1 MLTSLH
7 IENIAVIRKADL
19 ELDKGFSAMTGETGA
34 GKSMIVDSINLLLG
48 NRTSREIIRSGEE
61 KATVSAIFEG
71 LSGAVTEH
79 IREMG
84 FEVEEDA
91 VMLSRT
97 ITTDGRSQTRL
108 NGRVITQAMQ
118 REIAGLLISIQGQS
132 DSQSLLQKARHR
144 ELLDAYGTSKDALA
158 DYRTAFDE
166 LKKCRKE
173 VAALSQDS
181 AEKLRLCEMLKY
193 QIEDI
198 DAMKL
203 KDGEEEALVKER
215 DRLSNLERI
224 NKQTSTICRLLRDA
238 EKGNAYDVIRR
249 AETALASLDGLVDDT
264 DGLCAR
270 LSFAAS
276 EIEDVAE
283 TVRSYM
289 DDDREDP
296 TARIDRIEGRL
307 EGIAKLKRKY
317 GADVDAVLA
326 FRAEAAARLDALETS
341 DERLAELQGQLE
353 TLEKTAQKKAELL
366 RQKRREAA
374 KVIVEQV
381 TASLAFLDM
390 PKVRFEIAINPC
402 ELCEHGGDD
411 IEVLIATNPGEP
423 LLPLSKIASGGELS
437 RMMLALRSVLN
448 DHDGVDTVIFDE
460 IDTGV
465 SGKTSR
471 KIGIKLKESAKTGT
485 QVLCVTHSA
494 QIASLAD
501 NHYRITKHERDGRAE
516 TDVQLLD
523 FEARVDEI
531 ARILGSIE
539 PTEAQRNAA
548 REMIDEYK

>member
-7 IENIAVIRKADL
+7 IENIAVIRRADL
-19 ELDKGFSAMTGETGA
+19 DIEKGFSALTGETGA

-48 NRTSREIIRSGEE
+48 NRATREIIRSGEE
-61 KATVSAIFEG
+61 KAVVSAVFEE
-71 LSGAVTEH
+71 LSDATVAH
-79 IREMG
+79 ICEMG
-84 FEVEEDA
+84 FDVEDA
-91 VMLSRT
+91 SVMISRT

-118 REIAGLLISIQGQS
+118 KEIARLLISIQGQA
-132 DSQSLLQKARHR
+132 DSQNLLQKSRHR
-144 ELLDAYGTSKDALA
+144 ELLDAYGTSKNALI
-158 DYRTAFDE
+158 DYQVAFEE
-166 LKKCRKE
+166 LKKCSKE
-173 VAALSQDS
+173 MEALSQDS

-198 DAMKL
+198 DSLKL
-203 KDGEEEALVKER
+203 KDGEEEVLLRER
-215 DRLSNLERI
+215 DRLSNIERI
-224 NKQTSTICRLLRDA
+224 NKQTGMICRLLRDS

-249 AETALASLDGLVDDT
+249 AETVLSSLTGLVDDT
-264 DGLCAR
+264 DALCTR

-276 EIEDVAE
+276 EIEDVVE

-307 EGIAKLKRKY
+307 EEIAKLKRKY
-317 GADVDAVLA
+317 GNDITAILA
-326 FRAEAAARLDALETS
+326 FRADAAARLEALETS
-341 DERLAELQGQLE
+341 DERLAKLQKQVE
-353 TLEKTAQKKAELL
+353 TLTKIAQKHATILH
-366 RQKRREAA
+366 QKREEAA
-374 KVIVEQV
+374 KEIVGQV
-381 TASLAFLDM
+381 TESLTFLDM
-390 PKVRFEIAINPC
+390 PKVRFEIAINPT

-411 IEVLIATNPGEP
+411 IEFLIATNPGEP

-437 RMMLALRSVLN
+437 RIMLALRSVLN

-471 KIGIKLKESAKTGT
+471 KIGIKLKETAKDGT

-494 QIASLAD
+494 QIASLSD

-516 TDVQLLD
+516 TDVQLLNPD
-523 FEARVDEI
+523 ERVDEI

-548 REMIDEYK
+548 REMIEEYK

>member
-7 IENIAVIRKADL
+7 IENIAVIRCADL
-19 ELDKGFSAMTGETGA
+19 DLRSGFSALTGETGA

-48 NRTSREIIRSGEE
+48 NRTSREIIRSGETS
-61 KATVSAIFEG
+61 ATVSAVFEE
-71 LSGAVTEH
+71 LTDSAIEH

-84 FEVEEDA
+84 FEVEDA
-91 VMLSRT
+91 SVMLSRT
-97 ITTDGRSQTRL
+97 ITADGRSQTRL

-118 REIAGLLISIQGQS
+118 KEIARLLISIQGQA
-132 DSQSLLQKARHR
+132 DSQTLLQKSKHR
-144 ELLDAYGTSKDALA
+144 ELLDAYGTSKNALA
-158 DYRTAFDE
+158 DYQIAFEE

-173 VAALSQDS
+173 VQSLSQDS
-181 AEKLRLCEMLKY
+181 AEKLRLSEMLKY

-203 KDGEEEALVKER
+203 KDGEEDTLIKER
-215 DRLSNLERI
+215 DHLSNLERI
-224 NKQTSTICRLLRDA
+224 NKQTGMICRLLRDF

-249 AETALASLDGLVDDT
+249 AETVLQSLSGLVDDT

-270 LSFAAS
+270 LSYAAS

-317 GADVDAVLA
+317 GSDVAAILA
-326 FRAEAAARLDALETS
+326 FRADAAARLDALETS
-341 DERLAELQGQLE
+341 DERLTELQKQVEKL
-353 TLEKTAQKKAELL
+353 TKTAEKHAAIL
-366 RQKRREAA
+366 RQKRKAAA
-374 KVIVEQV
+374 KEIVAQV
-381 TASLAFLDM
+381 TESLAFLDM
-390 PKVRFEIAINPC
+390 PKVRFEIAIEQC

-411 IEVLIATNPGEP
+411 IEFLIATNPGEP

-471 KIGIKLKESAKTGT
+471 KIGIKLKETAKSGT

-501 NHYRITKHERDGRAE
+501 NHYRITKHERGGRAE
-516 TDVQLLD
+516 TDVQLLNSND
-523 FEARVDEI
+523 RVDEI

-548 REMIDEYK
+548 REMIEEYR

>member
-7 IENIAVIRKADL
+7 IENIAVIRCADL
-19 ELDKGFSAMTGETGA
+19 DLSSGFSALTGETGA

-48 NRTSREIIRSGEE
+48 NRTSREMIRSGE
-61 KATVSAIFEG
+61 ASASVSAVFEQ
-71 LSGAVTEH
+71 LPQNVVAH
-79 IREMG
+79 ISDMG
-84 FEVEEDA
+84 FAIEDA
-91 VMLSRT
+91 SLMLSRT
-97 ITTDGRSQTRL
+97 ITLDGKSQTRL

-118 REIAGLLISIQGQS
+118 KEIARLLISIQGQA
-132 DSQSLLQKARHR
+132 DSQTLLQKSKHR
-144 ELLDAYGTSKDALA
+144 ELLDAYGTSKNALA
-158 DYRTAFDE
+158 DYQVAFEE

-173 VAALSQDS
+173 VQSLSQDS
-181 AEKLRLCEMLKY
+181 AEKLRLSEMLKY

-203 KDGEEEALVKER
+203 KDGEEEALIKER

-224 NKQTSTICRLLRDA
+224 NKQTGMICRLLRDS
-238 EKGNAYDVIRR
+238 EKGNAHDVIRR
-249 AETALASLDGLVDDT
+249 AETVLQSLNGLVDNT
-264 DGLCAR
+264 DDLCAR

-283 TVRSYM
+283 TVRSYI

-296 TARIDRIEGRL
+296 TARIDRIEARL

-317 GADVDAVLA
+317 GADIAAVLA
-326 FRAEAAARLDALETS
+326 FRADAAARLEALETS
-341 DERLAELQGQLE
+341 DERLAELQRQV
-353 TLEKTAQKKAELL
+353 EKLTTNAKKQAAVL
-366 RQKRREAA
+366 RQARKSAA
-374 KVIVEQV
+374 TEIVAEV
-381 TASLAFLDM
+381 TKSLAFLDM
-390 PKVRFEIAINPC
+390 PKVRFEIAIEQC

-411 IEVLIATNPGEP
+411 IEFLIATNPGEP

-471 KIGIKLKESAKTGT
+471 KIGIKLKETAKSGT

-501 NHYRITKHERDGRAE
+501 NHYRITKYERGGRAE
-516 TDVQLLD
+516 TDVQLLNSND
-523 FEARVDEI
+523 RVDEI

-548 REMIDEYK
+548 REMIEEYR

>member
-7 IENIAVIRKADL
+7 IENIAVIRRADL
-19 ELDKGFSAMTGETGA
+19 DLAKGFSALTGETGA

-48 NRTSREIIRSGEE
+48 NRATRDIIRSGESS
-61 KATVSAIFEG
+61 AMVSAVFEE
-71 LSGAVTEH
+71 LSDGVVDH
-79 IREMG
+79 IQNMG
-84 FEVEEDA
+84 FDVQDA
-91 VMLSRT
+91 SVMLSRT
-97 ITTDGRSQTRL
+97 ITTDGKSQTRL

-118 REIAGLLISIQGQS
+118 KEIVRLLISIQGQA
-132 DSQSLLQKARHR
+132 DSQNLLQKSRHR
-144 ELLDAYGTSKDALA
+144 ELLDAYGTSKDALT
-158 DYRTAFDE
+158 DYRSVFEE

-173 VAALSQDS
+173 VDSLSQDS
-181 AEKLRLCEMLKY
+181 AQKLRLSEMLKY

-203 KDGEEEALVKER
+203 KDGEEEVLIKER

-224 NKQTSTICRLLRDA
+224 NKQTSTICRLLRDS

-249 AETALASLDGLVDDT
+249 AETVLESLNGLIDDADSLSSRLAFV
-264 DGLCAR
+264 
-270 LSFAAS
+270 AS

-296 TARIDRIEGRL
+296 TSRIDRIEGRL

-317 GADVDAVLA
+317 GIDVAAVLA
-326 FRAEAAARLDALETS
+326 FRNDAAARLDALETS
-341 DERLAELQGQLE
+341 DERLIVLQKQVALL
-353 TLEKTAQKKAELL
+353 TKTAESKATVL
-366 RQKRREAA
+366 RQKRKEAA
-374 KVIVEQV
+374 KVIVKQV
-381 TASLAFLDM
+381 TESLAFLDM

-411 IEVLIATNPGEP
+411 IEFLIATNPGEP

-471 KIGIKLKESAKTGT
+471 KIGIKLKETAKTGT

-516 TDVQLLD
+516 TDVQLLNVD
-523 FEARVDEI
+523 ERVDEI

-539 PTEAQRNAA
+539 PTAAQRNAA
-548 REMIDEYK
+548 REMIEEYK

>member
-7 IENIAVIRKADL
+7 IENVAVIRSADL
-19 ELDKGFSAMTGETGA
+19 EIGKGFSALTGETGV

-48 NRTSREIIRSGEE
+48 NRVSREIIRSGEQS
-61 KATVSAIFEG
+61 ATVCAVFEE
-71 LSGAVTEH
+71 LSDSVVQ
-79 IREMG
+79 RLSEMG
-84 FEVEEDA
+84 FEVQDRA
-91 VMLSRT
+91 LMLQRS
-97 ITTDGRSQTRL
+97 ISVDGRSQTRL
-108 NGRVITQAMQ
+108 DGRVITQAIQ
-118 REIAGLLISIQGQS
+118 RQIACLLLSIQGQA
-132 DSQSLLQKARHR
+132 DSHSLLQKSTHR
-144 ELLDAYGTSKDALA
+144 ALLDAYGLSKPALA
-158 DYRTAFDE
+158 TYTEVFE
-166 LKKCRKE
+166 QLKKLRKE
-173 VAALSQDS
+173 AQTLSQDS
-181 AEKLRLCEMLKY
+181 AEKIRLSEMLRY

-198 DAMKL
+198 DSMKL
-203 KDGEEEALVKER
+203 KEGEEEALIKER

-224 NKQTSTICRLLRDA
+224 NKQTGTICRLLRDS

-249 AETALASLDGLVDDT
+249 AETVLTSLDGLVDGIDT
-264 DGLCAR
+264 LCSR

-276 EIEDVAE
+276 EVEDVAE

-317 GADVDAVLA
+317 GRDVAAVLA
-326 FRAEAAARLDALETS
+326 FRADAAARLDSLETS
-341 DERLAELQGQLE
+341 DERLSKLQGEIARLTQ
-353 TLEKTAQKKAELL
+353 KAEACATEVRKARL
-366 RQKRREAA
+366 RAA
-374 KVIVEQV
+374 DDIVKQV
-381 TASLAFLDM
+381 TESLSFMDM
-390 PKVRFEIAINPC
+390 PKVRFQIAVTPT
-402 ELCEHGGDD
+402 ELGEHGADD
-411 IEVLIATNPGEP
+411 IEFLIATNPGEP

-437 RMMLALRSVLN
+437 RIMLALRSVLN

-471 KIGIKLKESAKTGT
+471 KIGIKLGQTANNGI

-501 NHYRITKHERDGRAE
+501 NHYRITKHERGGRAE
-516 TDVQLLD
+516 TDVQLLTFD
-523 FEARVDEI
+523 ERIDEI

-548 REMIDEYK
+548 REMIEEYR

>member
-7 IENIAVIRKADL
+7 IENIAVIRCADL
-19 ELDKGFSAMTGETGA
+19 DLSSGFSALTGETGA

-48 NRTSREIIRSGEE
+48 NRTSREMIRSGETS
-61 KATVSAIFEG
+61 ATVSAVFEE
-71 LSGAVTEH
+71 LSDAVVSQIT
-79 IREMG
+79 EMG
-84 FEVEEDA
+84 FDIEDA
-91 VMLSRT
+91 SVMLSRT
-97 ITTDGRSQTRL
+97 ISVDGRSQTRL

-118 REIAGLLISIQGQS
+118 KEIARLLISIQGQS
-132 DSQSLLQKARHR
+132 DSQSLLQKSRHR
-144 ELLDAYGTSKDALA
+144 ELLDAYGTSKDAFGNYSA
-158 DYRTAFDE
+158 AFEE
-166 LKKCRKE
+166 LKQCRKE
-173 VAALSQDS
+173 VLTLSQDS
-181 AEKLRLCEMLKY
+181 AEKFRLCEMLKY

-198 DAMKL
+198 DSMKL
-203 KDGEEEALVKER
+203 KDGEEEALIKER

-224 NKQTSTICRLLRDA
+224 NKQTGMICRLLRDS

-249 AETALASLDGLVDDT
+249 AETLLESLNGLVDDA
-264 DGLCAR
+264 DALCSR

-317 GADVDAVLA
+317 GSDVAAILA
-326 FRAEAAARLDALETS
+326 FRADAAARLDALETS
-341 DERLAELQGQLE
+341 DERLASLQKQVEVL
-353 TLEKTAQKKAELL
+353 TKTAEKYAAVLCQARKN
-366 RQKRREAA
+366 AA
-374 KVIVEQV
+374 KEIVAQV
-381 TASLAFLDM
+381 TESLAFLDM
-390 PKVRFEIAINPC
+390 PKVRFEIAINPA
-402 ELCEHGGDD
+402 ELGEHGADD
-411 IEVLIATNPGEP
+411 IEFLIATNPGEP

-437 RMMLALRSVLN
+437 RMMLALRSALN

-471 KIGIKLKESAKTGT
+471 KIGIKLKETAKNGT

-494 QIASLAD
+494 QIASLSD

-516 TDVQLLD
+516 TDVQLLS
-523 FEARVDEI
+523 FWERIDEI

-548 REMIDEYK
+548 REMIEEYK

>member
-19 ELDKGFSAMTGETGA
+19 DLEKGFSALTGETGA

-48 NRTSREIIRSGEE
+48 NRATREIIRTGEE
-61 KATVSAIFEG
+61 KATVSAVFEE
-71 LSGAVTEH
+71 LTDSAILY

-84 FEVEEDA
+84 FEVEDA
-91 VMLSRT
+91 SVMLSRT

-118 REIAGLLISIQGQS
+118 KEIARLLISIQGQA
-132 DSQSLLQKARHR
+132 DSQNLLQKSRHR
-144 ELLDAYGTSKDALA
+144 ELLDAYGTSKNALA
-158 DYRTAFDE
+158 DYKAAFEE

-173 VAALSQDS
+173 VQMLSQDS

-198 DAMKL
+198 DSLKL
-203 KDGEEEALVKER
+203 KDGEEEVLLKER

-224 NKQTSTICRLLRDA
+224 NKQTAMICRLLRDS
-238 EKGNAYDVIRR
+238 EKGNAYDVVRR
-249 AETALASLDGLVDDT
+249 AETVLASLDGLVDGT
-264 DGLCAR
+264 DDLCAR

-283 TVRSYM
+283 TVRTYM

-317 GADVDAVLA
+317 GADVAAVLA
-326 FRAEAAARLDALETS
+326 FRQNAAERLEALQTS
-341 DERLAELQGQLE
+341 DERLTVLQKQTERL
-353 TLEKTAQKKAELL
+353 TKTAEKYAAVL
-366 RQKRREAA
+366 RQKRKEAA
-374 KVIVEQV
+374 KAIVADV
-381 TASLAFLDM
+381 TESLSFLDM

-411 IEVLIATNPGEP
+411 IEFLIATNPGEP

-437 RMMLALRSVLN
+437 RIMLALRSVLN

-471 KIGIKLKESAKTGT
+471 KIGIKLKETAKSGT

-516 TDVQLLD
+516 TDVLLLD
-523 FEARVDEI
+523 TDERVDEI

-548 REMIDEYK
+548 REMIEDYR

>member
-19 ELDKGFSAMTGETGA
+19 ELDKGFSALTGETGA

-317 GADVDAVLA
+317 GADVAAVLA

-353 TLEKTAQKKAELL
+353 ALEKTAQKKAELL

-411 IEVLIATNPGEP
+411 IEFLIATNPGEP

-523 FEARVDEI
+523 LEARVDEI

-548 REMIDEYK
+548 REMIEEYK

>member
-1 MLTSLH
+1 
-7 IENIAVIRKADL
+7 
-19 ELDKGFSAMTGETGA
+19 
-34 GKSMIVDSINLLLG
+34 MIVDSINLLLG

-61 KATVSAIFEG
+61 RATVSAVFEE
-71 LSGAVTEH
+71 LSDVAIEH

-84 FEVEEDA
+84 FDIDDA
-91 VMLSRT
+91 SVMLSRT
-97 ITTDGRSQTRL
+97 ITADGHSQTRL
-108 NGRVITQAMQ
+108 NGRVITQTMQ
-118 REIAGLLISIQGQS
+118 KEIARLLISIQGQA
-132 DSQSLLQKARHR
+132 DSQSLLQKSRHR
-144 ELLDAYGTSKDALA
+144 ELLDAYGTSKEALFN
-158 DYRTAFDE
+158 YRTAFEE

-173 VAALSQDS
+173 VQSLSQDS
-181 AEKLRLCEMLKY
+181 AEKLRLSEMLKY

-203 KDGEEEALVKER
+203 KDGEEEVLIKER

-224 NKQTSTICRLLRDA
+224 NKQTNTICRLLRDS

-249 AETALASLDGLVDDT
+249 AEIVLESLNGLVDDT
-264 DGLCAR
+264 DALCSR

-289 DDDREDP
+289 DEDREDP

-317 GADVDAVLA
+317 GADVASVLA
-326 FRAEAAARLDALETS
+326 FRANAAASLQALETS
-341 DERLAELQGQLE
+341 DERLSALQKQLE
-353 TLEKTAQKKAELL
+353 VLVKNAEKRASAL
-366 RQKRREAA
+366 RQKRKEAA
-374 KVIVEQV
+374 KEIVKQV
-381 TASLAFLDM
+381 TNSLSFLDM
-390 PKVRFEIAINPC
+390 PKVRFEIAINPT
-402 ELCEHGGDD
+402 ELGEYGGDD
-411 IEVLIATNPGEP
+411 IEFLIATNPGEP

-437 RMMLALRSVLN
+437 RIMLALRSVLN

-471 KIGIKLKESAKTGT
+471 KIGIKLKDTAKTGA

-501 NHYRITKHERDGRAE
+501 NHYRITKHERGGRAE
-516 TDVQLLD
+516 TNVLLLND
-523 FEARVDEI
+523 SERVEEI

-548 REMIDEYK
+548 REMIEEYR

>member
-7 IENIAVIRKADL
+7 IENIAVIRQADL
-19 ELDKGFSAMTGETGA
+19 DLSTGFSALTGETGA

-48 NRTSREIIRSGEE
+48 NRTSREIIRSGEAS
-61 KATVSAIFEG
+61 ATVSAVFEG
-71 LSGAVTEH
+71 ISEVAVNH
-79 IREMG
+79 ISEMG
-84 FEVEEDA
+84 FDIEDSS

-97 ITTDGRSQTRL
+97 ITADGRSQTRL

-118 REIAGLLISIQGQS
+118 KEIARLLISIQGQA
-132 DSQSLLQKARHR
+132 DSQNLLQKSRHR
-144 ELLDAYGTSKDALA
+144 ELLDAYGISKEAFA
-158 DYRTAFDE
+158 EYRIAFEE

-173 VAALSQDS
+173 MASLSQDS
-181 AEKLRLCEMLKY
+181 AEKLRLSEMLKY

-203 KDGEEEALVKER
+203 KDGEEEALIKER

-224 NKQTSTICRLLRDA
+224 NKQTGMICRLLRDS

-249 AETALASLDGLVDDT
+249 AETVLESLNGLIDDT
-264 DGLCAR
+264 DGLASR

-317 GADVDAVLA
+317 GFDVAAVLA
-326 FRAEAAARLDALETS
+326 FRADAAARLETLETS
-341 DERLAELQGQLE
+341 DERLAELQKQV
-353 TLEKTAQKKAELL
+353 EKLTKAAEEKAATL
-366 RQKRREAA
+366 RQKRKEAA
-374 KVIVEQV
+374 KEIVKQV
-381 TASLAFLDM
+381 TESLVFLDM
-390 PKVRFEIAINPC
+390 PKVRFEIAIQPC
-402 ELCEHGGDD
+402 ELCEYGGDD
-411 IEVLIATNPGEP
+411 IEFLIATNPGEP

-471 KIGIKLKESAKTGT
+471 KIGIKLKETAKSGT

-501 NHYRITKHERDGRAE
+501 NHYQITKHERDGRAE
-516 TDVQLLD
+516 TEVQLLNAD
-523 FEARVDEI
+523 ERIDEI

-539 PTEAQRNAA
+539 PTAAQRNAA
-548 REMIDEYK
+548 REMIEEYQ

>member
-7 IENIAVIRKADL
+7 IENIAVIRCADL
-19 ELDKGFSAMTGETGA
+19 DLSSGFSALTGETGA

-48 NRTSREIIRSGEE
+48 NRTSREMIRSGETS
-61 KATVSAIFEG
+61 ATVSAVFEE
-71 LSGAVTEH
+71 LSDAVVSQIT
-79 IREMG
+79 EMG
-84 FEVEEDA
+84 FDIEDA
-91 VMLSRT
+91 SVMLSRT
-97 ITTDGRSQTRL
+97 ISVDGRSQTRL

-118 REIAGLLISIQGQS
+118 KEIARLLISIQGQS
-132 DSQSLLQKARHR
+132 DSQSLLQKSRHR
-144 ELLDAYGTSKDALA
+144 ELLDAYGTSKDAFG
-158 DYRTAFDE
+158 DYSTVFEE

-173 VAALSQDS
+173 VLALSQDS

-198 DAMKL
+198 DSMKL
-203 KDGEEEALVKER
+203 KDGEEEALIKER

-224 NKQTSTICRLLRDA
+224 NKQTGTICRLLRDA

-249 AETALASLDGLVDDT
+249 AETLLESLNGLVDDT
-264 DGLCAR
+264 DALASR

-283 TVRSYM
+283 TVRAYM

-317 GADVDAVLA
+317 GSDVAAILA
-326 FRAEAAARLDALETS
+326 FRADAAARLDALETS
-341 DERLAELQGQLE
+341 DERLASLQKQVEAL
-353 TLEKTAQKKAELL
+353 TKTAEKYAAVL
-366 RQKRREAA
+366 RQARKNAA
-374 KVIVEQV
+374 KEIVAQV
-381 TASLAFLDM
+381 TESLSFLDM
-390 PKVRFEIAINPC
+390 PKVRFEIAINPT
-402 ELCEHGGDD
+402 ELGEYGADD
-411 IEVLIATNPGEP
+411 IEFLIATNPGEP

-437 RMMLALRSVLN
+437 RIMLALRSVLN

-471 KIGIKLKESAKTGT
+471 KIGIKLKETAKSGT

-494 QIASLAD
+494 QIASLSD

-516 TDVQLLD
+516 TDVQLLN
-523 FEARVDEI
+523 FGERIDEI

-548 REMIDEYK
+548 REMIEEYK

>member
-7 IENIAVIRKADL
+7 IENIAVIRRADL
-19 ELDKGFSAMTGETGA
+19 DLEKGFSALTGETGA

-48 NRTSREIIRSGEE
+48 NRTSREMIRSGEAS
-61 KATVSAIFEG
+61 ATVSAVFEE
-71 LSGAVTEH
+71 LSDLAVEH

-84 FEVEEDA
+84 IDVEDA
-91 VMLSRT
+91 SIMLSRT
-97 ITTDGRSQTRL
+97 ITADGRSQTRL
-108 NGRVITQAMQ
+108 DGRVITQAVQ
-118 REIAGLLISIQGQS
+118 REIARLLISIQGQA
-132 DSQSLLQKARHR
+132 DSQNLLQKAKHR
-144 ELLDAYGTSKDALA
+144 ELLDAYGTSKDALD
-158 DYRTAFDE
+158 DYQTAFE
-166 LKKCRKE
+166 KLKKCRQE
-173 VAALSQDS
+173 VLVLSQDS
-181 AEKLRLCEMLKY
+181 AEKLRLSEMLKY

-203 KDGEEEALVKER
+203 KDGEEELLIKER
-215 DRLSNLERI
+215 DRLSNIERI
-224 NKQTSTICRLLRDA
+224 NKQTGTICRLLRDS
-238 EKGNAYDVIRR
+238 EQGNAYDVIRR
-249 AETALASLDGLVDDT
+249 AETLLESLNGLVDDT
-264 DGLCAR
+264 DNLCAR

-317 GADVDAVLA
+317 GADVAAVLA
-326 FRAEAAARLDALETS
+326 FRADAATRLEALETS
-341 DERLAELQGQLE
+341 DERLAALQKQLE
-353 TLEKTAQKKAELL
+353 TLTKTAEKHAVAL
-366 RQKRREAA
+366 RQKRKEAA
-374 KVIVEQV
+374 KEIVKLV
-381 TASLAFLDM
+381 TDSLAFLDM
-390 PKVRFEIAINPC
+390 PKVRFEIAINPT
-402 ELCEHGGDD
+402 ELSEHGGDD
-411 IEVLIATNPGEP
+411 IEFLIATNPGEP

-437 RMMLALRSVLN
+437 RIMLALRSVLN
-448 DHDGVDTVIFDE
+448 DHDCVDTVIFDE

-471 KIGIKLKESAKTGT
+471 KIGIKLKETAKGGT

-516 TDVQLLD
+516 TDVLLLG
-523 FEARVDEI
+523 ESARVDEI

-548 REMIDEYK
+548 REMIEEYR